1 MTTYRYFRVSGKGNG
16 IGITVLRLV
25 GEENPTGPTTL
36 TLHVLPKIWSDY
48 KKLRKEWLDEDQG
61 RKEKDFKLLRTLP
74 DLSTLEHE
82 GKETW
87 HSYLYEMD
95 TLQLP
100 DEWAKCL
107 ATVSP
112 NSPEFEKDTQETE
125 LVPEEKQ
132 QNEVDDEEDGQ
143 VDPLWEEVAAPGQ
156 NHSKV
161 ELKSLEDDQAKF
173 MWDMLSHYDQQPSR
187 EPDRRDFPPSGAN
200 LFPHIPAMREVF
212 YAQLVRY
219 ALEAVRHRK
228 PTFLPVQEELG
239 FVRGRMVPRGLVD
252 RKIQQRMPILCEF
265 DALTTDSYIWQV
277 IRAATQLA
285 ATSNNQK
292 TLDAAVEVDAHIR
305 DVRLIQPST
314 LLTSRIAAN
323 ELARLSTDLK
333 KAYFLGRAII
343 SEQLGIGVEEPLTEG
358 GVIANIKYTT
368 SNLWEKIVAG
378 YMRQSVDEATVDEQK
393 KLHLYYKDDKKS
405 TVGKPKTPDLIVT
418 AQQKTTVFD
427 AKYKFP
433 KESITQASMGDQYQL
448 TTYSYRMG
456 CSAFLVYPELETV
469 DPKKSGGEPQ
479 SKVSSLLLAP
489 PGYGIG
495 REEEQ
500 TQKPEDWNRIGVLS
514 LSFPSPGRS
523 GFTLSEDYKS
533 YIAKHLNGSQPG
545 KS

>member
-48 KKLRKEWLDEDQG
+48 KKLRKGWLDEDQR
-61 RKEKDFKLLRTLP
+61 RKKKDFKLLRTLP
-74 DLSTLEHE
+74 DLSTSEHE
-82 GKETW
+82 GKDTW

-95 TLQLP
+95 ILRLP
-100 DEWAKCL
+100 SEWAKCL
-107 ATVSP
+107 AVATP
-112 NSPEFEKDTQETE
+112 NSPEFEEDTQETKP
-125 LVPEEKQ
+125 VPEEKQ
-132 QNEVDDEEDGQ
+132 QNEIDDKEDGEA
-143 VDPLWEEVAAPGQ
+143 DPLWEEVTEPGPG
-156 NHSKV
+156 HHKV

-173 MWDMLSHYDQQPSR
+173 MWDMLSHYDQHPNR
-187 EPDRRDFPPSGAN
+187 VAGHRDFPPSGVE

-212 YAQLVRY
+212 YSQFVRY

-252 RKIQQRMPILCEF
+252 RKVQRRMPILCEF

-285 ATSNNQK
+285 ATSNNQR

-305 DVRLIQPST
+305 DVRLLQPAT

-343 SEQLGIGVEEPLTEG
+343 SEQFGIGVEEPLAEG
-358 GVIANIKYTT
+358 GVIANIKYT
-368 SNLWEKIVAG
+368 SSHLWEKIVAG
-378 YMRQSVDEATVDEQK
+378 YMRQSIPGAKVHEQE
-393 KLHLYYKDDKKS
+393 KLYLYYTNKDKKS
-405 TVGKPKTPDLIVT
+405 HKGSPKKPDIVVSKEQQTV
-418 AQQKTTVFD
+418 VFD
-427 AKYKFP
+427 AKYKFA
-433 KESITQASMGDQYQL
+433 KSSITDAGMGDQYQL

-456 CSAFLVYPELETV
+456 CSAFLVYPELEAEQKTA
-469 DPKKSGGEPQ
+469 GGEPQ
-479 SKVSSLLLAP
+479 RKVSSLLLAP

-514 LSFPSPGRS
+514 LPFPSPGGS
-523 GFTLSEDYKS
+523 GFTLSKGYRS
-533 YIAKHLNGSQPG
+533 YIAKHLNGS
-545 KS
+545 

>member
-1 MTTYRYFRVSGKGNG
+1 MPDNLRYFRVSGRGNG

-36 TLHVLPKIWSDY
+36 TLHVLPKVWSDY
-48 KKLRKEWLDEDQG
+48 KKLRKEWLDEGKD

-74 DLSTLEHE
+74 DLSTSEHE
-82 GKETW
+82 GKDTW

-95 TLQLP
+95 TLQLS
-100 DEWAKCL
+100 DEWARCL
-107 ATVSP
+107 AVATP
-112 NSPEFEKDTQETE
+112 NSPEFEEDTQETE
-125 LVPEEKQ
+125 LVTEVKQ
-132 QNEVDDEEDGQ
+132 QNEVDDEEDGE

-156 NHSKV
+156 DHSKV

-173 MWDMLSHYDQQPSR
+173 MWDMLSHYDQHPSR
-187 EPDRRDFPPSGAN
+187 VAGHRDFPPSGMD

-212 YAQLVRY
+212 YAQFVRY
-219 ALEAVRHRK
+219 AREAVRHRK

-252 RKIQQRMPILCEF
+252 RKVQRRMPILCEF

-285 ATSNNQK
+285 ATSNNQR

-343 SEQLGIGVEEPLTEG
+343 SEQFGIGAEEPLTEG

-368 SNLWEKIVAG
+368 SDLWEKIVAG
-378 YMRQSVDEATVDEQK
+378 YMQRSITGAKVHEQE
-393 KLHLYYKDDKKS
+393 KLYLYYANKDKKS
-405 TVGKPKTPDLIVT
+405 HTGSPKKPDIVVSKEQQTV
-418 AQQKTTVFD
+418 VFD
-427 AKYKFP
+427 AKYKFA
-433 KESITQASMGDQYQL
+433 KSSITEAGMGDQYQL

-456 CSAFLVYPELETV
+456 CSAFLVYPQQRSAWRSLTLKENC
-469 DPKKSGGEPQ
+469 
-479 SKVSSLLLAP
+479 LLLPP
-489 PGYGIG
+489 PGYGYVET
-495 REEEQ
+495 EEDES
-500 TQKPEDWNRIGVLS
+500 WHRIGVLS
-514 LSFPSPGRS
+514 LPFPSPGGS
-523 GFTLSEDYKS
+523 GFTLSEDYRS
-533 YIAKHLNGSQPG
+533 HISELLSGS
-545 KS
+545 

>member
-1 MTTYRYFRVSGKGNG
+1 MPDNLRYFRVSGKGNG

-25 GEENPTGPTTL
+25 GEESPTGPTTL
-36 TLHVLPKIWSDY
+36 TLHVLPKIWSEGNQSD
-48 KKLRKEWLDEDQG
+48 
-61 RKEKDFKLLRTLP
+61 KEKDFKLLRTLP
-74 DLSTLEHE
+74 DFSTSEHE
-82 GKETW
+82 GKDTW

-100 DEWAKCL
+100 DKWAKCL
-107 ATVSP
+107 AVATP
-112 NSPEFEKDTQETE
+112 NSPEFEEDTQETE
-125 LVPEEKQ
+125 LVTEVKQ
-132 QNEVDDEEDGQ
+132 QNEVDDEEDGE
-143 VDPLWEEVAAPGQ
+143 VDPLWEEVSKPGPG
-156 NHSKV
+156 HREV

-173 MWDMLSHYDQQPSR
+173 MWDMLSHYDQHPSR
-187 EPDRRDFPPSGAN
+187 VAGHRDFPPSGMD

-212 YAQLVRY
+212 YAQFVRY

-252 RKIQQRMPILCEF
+252 RKVQRRMPILCEF

-285 ATSNNQK
+285 ATSNNQR

-343 SEQLGIGVEEPLTEG
+343 SEQFGIGIEEPLTEG

-368 SNLWEKIVAG
+368 SDLWEKIVAG
-378 YMRQSVDEATVDEQK
+378 YMWQSVDEATVDEQK
-393 KLHLYYKDDKKS
+393 KLYLYYDGKKNAFV
-405 TVGKPKTPDLIVT
+405 TPKTPDLIVT

-433 KESITQASMGDQYQL
+433 KESIAQASMSDQYQL

-456 CSAFLVYPELETV
+456 CSAFLVYPELEAEQKTS
-469 DPKKSGGEPQ
+469 DGEHQ
-479 SKVSSLLLAP
+479 GEVSSLFLAP
-489 PGYGIG
+489 PGYGIKG
-495 REEEQ
+495 IEGQ
-500 TQKPEDWNRIGVLS
+500 PQKPEDWNCIGVLS
-514 LSFPSPGRS
+514 LPFPSPGGS
-523 GFTLSEDYKS
+523 GFTLSKDYKS
-533 YIAKHLNGSQPG
+533 YIAKHLDGSQPG

>member
-36 TLHVLPKIWSDY
+36 TLHVLPKTWSDY
-48 KKLRKEWLDEDQG
+48 KKLRKEWRNEDQG
-61 RKEKDFKLLRTLP
+61 RREKDFKLLRTLP
-74 DLSTLEHE
+74 DFSTSEHE
-82 GKETW
+82 GKDTW

-95 TLQLP
+95 ILRLP
-100 DEWAKCL
+100 NEWAKCL

-112 NSPEFEKDTQETE
+112 NSPEFEEDTQETE
-125 LVPEEKQ
+125 PVPEEKQ
-132 QNEVDDEEDGQ
+132 QNEIDDKEDGE
-143 VDPLWEEVAAPGQ
+143 VDPLWEEVTEPGQ
-156 NHSKV
+156 GHHKV

-173 MWDMLSHYDQQPSR
+173 MWDMLSHYDQHPSR
-187 EPDRRDFPPSGAN
+187 VAGHRDFPPSGVE

-212 YAQLVRY
+212 YAQFVRY

-252 RKIQQRMPILCEF
+252 RKVQQRIPILCEF

-285 ATSNNQK
+285 ATSNDQI

-323 ELARLSTDLK
+323 ELARLSADLK

-343 SEQLGIGVEEPLTEG
+343 SEQFGIGVEEPLTEG
-358 GVIANIKYTT
+358 GVIANIKYT
-368 SNLWEKIVAG
+368 SSHLWEKIVAG
-378 YMRQSVDEATVDEQK
+378 YMRQSIDEATVDEQK
-393 KLHLYYKDDKKS
+393 KLYLYYDGEKS
-405 TVGKPKTPDLIVT
+405 TFVTPKTPDLIVT

-456 CSAFLVYPELETV
+456 CSAFLVYPELEAEQKTS
-469 DPKKSGGEPQ
+469 DGEPQ
-479 SKVSSLLLAP
+479 GKVSFLFLVP

-495 REEEQ
+495 REGGQ
-500 TQKPEDWNRIGVLS
+500 PQKPENWNRIGVLA
-514 LSFPSPGRS
+514 LPFPSPGRS
-523 GFTLSEDYKS
+523 GFTLSEDYES

>member
-1 MTTYRYFRVSGKGNG
+1 MTAYRYFRVSGKGNG

-36 TLHVLPKIWSDY
+36 TLHVLPKIWSEGNQSD
-48 KKLRKEWLDEDQG
+48 
-61 RKEKDFKLLRTLP
+61 KEKDSKPLCTLP
-74 DLSTLEHE
+74 DLSTSEHE
-82 GKETW
+82 GKDTW

-107 ATVSP
+107 AVATP
-112 NSPEFEKDTQETE
+112 NSPEFEEDDQETE
-125 LVPEEKQ
+125 LVPDVKQ
-132 QNEVDDEEDGQ
+132 HDEEDGE
-143 VDPLWEEVAAPGQ
+143 VDPLWEEVSKPGPG
-156 NHSKV
+156 HREV

-173 MWDMLSHYDQQPSR
+173 MWDMLSHYDQYPSR
-187 EPDRRDFPPSGAN
+187 VAGHRDFPPSDAN
-200 LFPHIPAMREVF
+200 LFPHIPAIREVF
-212 YAQLVRY
+212 YAQFVRY

-239 FVRGRMVPRGLVD
+239 FVRGRMVPQGLIS
-252 RKIQQRMPILCEF
+252 RKVKQQLPILCEF

-314 LLTSRIAAN
+314 LLTSSIAAN

-343 SEQLGIGVEEPLTEG
+343 SEQFGIGVEEPLTEG

-368 SNLWEKIVAG
+368 SDLWEKIVAG
-378 YMRQSVDEATVDEQK
+378 YMWQSIPGAKVHEQE
-393 KLHLYYKDDKKS
+393 KLYLYYTNKDKKS
-405 TVGKPKTPDLIVT
+405 HKGSPKKPDIVVSKEQQTV
-418 AQQKTTVFD
+418 VFD
-427 AKYKFP
+427 AKYKFA
-433 KESITQASMGDQYQL
+433 KSSITEAGMGDQYQL

-456 CSAFLVYPELETV
+456 CSAFLVYPGCTTITIKAISVKEN
-469 DPKKSGGEPQ
+469 
-479 SKVSSLLLAP
+479 SLLLPP
-489 PGYGIG
+489 PGYGYPDYT
-495 REEEQ
+495 EEG
-500 TQKPEDWNRIGVLS
+500 WNRIGVLS
-514 LSFPSPGRS
+514 LPFPSPGAADFSLAEVYRERIREI
-523 GFTLSEDYKS
+523 FR
-533 YIAKHLNGSQPG
+533 GS
-545 KS
+545 

>member
-1 MTTYRYFRVSGKGNG
+1 MTAYRYFRVSGKGNG

-48 KKLRKEWLDEDQG
+48 KKLQKEWLDEGKG

-74 DLSTLEHE
+74 DLSTSEHE
-82 GKETW
+82 GKDTW

-100 DEWAKCL
+100 DEWARCL
-107 ATVSP
+107 AVATP
-112 NSPEFEKDTQETE
+112 NSPEFEEDTQETE
-125 LVPEEKQ
+125 LVTEVKQ
-132 QNEVDDEEDGQ
+132 QNEVDDEEDGE

-156 NHSKV
+156 AHSKV

-173 MWDMLSHYDQQPSR
+173 MWDMLSHYDQHPSR
-187 EPDRRDFPPSGAN
+187 VAGHRDFPPSGTD
-200 LFPHIPAMREVF
+200 LFPHIPAVREVF
-212 YAQLVRY
+212 YAQFVRY
-219 ALEAVRHRK
+219 VLEAVRHRK

-252 RKIQQRMPILCEF
+252 RKVQRRMPILCEF

-285 ATSNNQK
+285 ATSNNQR

-314 LLTSRIAAN
+314 LLTSSIAAN

-343 SEQLGIGVEEPLTEG
+343 SEQFCIGVEEPLTEG

-368 SNLWEKIVAG
+368 SDLWEKIVAG
-378 YMRQSVDEATVDEQK
+378 YMRQSVEEATVDEQK

-405 TVGKPKTPDLIVT
+405 TVGQPKTPDLIVT
-418 AQQKTTVFD
+418 VQQKTTVFD

-433 KESITQASMGDQYQL
+433 KESITQASMSDQYQL

-456 CSAFLVYPELETV
+456 CSAFLVYPELAVAGQET
-469 DPKKSGGEPQ
+469 SGGESQ
-479 SKVSSLLLAP
+479 CKVSSLLLAP
-489 PGYGIG
+489 PGYGIERVEG
-495 REEEQ
+495 QSQEREN
-500 TQKPEDWNRIGVLS
+500 WNCIGVLS
-514 LSFPSPGRS
+514 LPFPSPGAS
-523 GFTLSEDYKS
+523 DFTLSEDYRDCISK
-533 YIAKHLNGSQPG
+533 LVLE
-545 KS
+545 

>member
-1 MTTYRYFRVSGKGNG
+1 MTAYRYFRVSGKGNG

-36 TLHVLPKIWSDY
+36 TLHVLPKIWSEGNQSD
-48 KKLRKEWLDEDQG
+48 
-61 RKEKDFKLLRTLP
+61 KEKDFKLLRTLP
-74 DLSTLEHE
+74 DLSTSEYE
-82 GKETW
+82 GKDTW

-107 ATVSP
+107 AVATP
-112 NSPEFEKDTQETE
+112 NSPEFEKDTSETE
-125 LVPEEKQ
+125 LVTEVKQ
-132 QNEVDDEEDGQ
+132 QNEVNDEEDGE

-156 NHSKV
+156 DNSKV
-161 ELKSLEDDQAKF
+161 ELKSLGDDQAKF
-173 MWDMLSHYDQQPSR
+173 MWDMLSHYDQHPSR
-187 EPDRRDFPPSGAN
+187 VAGHRDFPPSGTD

-212 YAQLVRY
+212 YAQFVRY

-228 PTFLPVQEELG
+228 PVFLPVQEELG
-239 FVRGRMVPRGLVD
+239 FVRGRMVPQGLID
-252 RKIQQRMPILCEF
+252 RKVKQRLPILCEF

-285 ATSNNQK
+285 ATSNNQR

-314 LLTSRIAAN
+314 LLTSSIAAN

-343 SEQLGIGVEEPLTEG
+343 SEQFGIGVEEPLTEG

-368 SNLWEKIVAG
+368 SDLWEKIVAG

-405 TVGKPKTPDLIVT
+405 TVGQPKTPDLIVT

-433 KESITQASMGDQYQL
+433 KEFITQASMSDQYQL

-456 CSAFLVYPELETV
+456 CSAFLVYPELEAEQKTS
-469 DPKKSGGEPQ
+469 DGEDQ
-479 SKVSSLLLAP
+479 GKVSFLFLAP
-489 PGYGIG
+489 SGYGIG
-495 REEEQ
+495 REERQ
-500 TQKPEDWNRIGVLS
+500 PQKSEDWNRIGVLS
-514 LSFPSPGRS
+514 LPFPSPGAADFSLAEGYIGNVFVRS
-523 GFTLSEDYKS
+523 FVALSQ
-533 YIAKHLNGSQPG
+533 LFF
-545 KS
+545 